1 MPPNQQQPV
10 PPVQQPDPSLNFV
23 PDVSSQ
29 PQPPVQQPVVP
40 QVDPTI
46 TQLQSDIAE
55 IKTAIG
61 TIATPAA
68 PVEPAVTPSEPAK
81 KYDEWGAVFEDVDAR
96 AQAIVDKALADREE
110 QSQKTNQ
117 QVTEQEKA
125 NQSYIDNTVGQLRT
139 AGYLPPVAN
148 QFDANDPG
156 KQAENELL
164 GYAVYGLGSTD
175 LVKAAQELKFRHDA
189 GFKFDY
195 NTKQFVQVNQPTP
208 GDPNA
213 AMFGNLPQNP
223 DQPFVQ
229 PVVPQPMPYQQPVG
243 PQNPYMPRQYPA
255 GFNAPVSS
263 GGSFMGT
270 QNGAPSQRILRGSS
284 YDQLVENFNRTN

>member
-10 PPVQQPDPSLNFV
+10 PPVQQQPDPNLNFV

-29 PQPPVQQPVVP
+29 PQPPVQQQPVVP

-55 IKTAIG
+55 IKTAL
-61 TIATPAA
+61 TTQQPA
-68 PVEPAVTPSEPAK
+68 PVQQPEPTAEPVK
-81 KYDEWGAVFEDVDAR
+81 KYDEWGAVFEDVDKR
-96 AQAIVDKALADREE
+96 AEAIVEKKLAQREE
-110 QSQKTNQ
+110 QNQKTNQ

-125 NQSYIDNTVGQLRT
+125 NQQYIDSTVGQLRS

-148 QFDANDPG
+148 QFDENDPG
-156 KQAENELL
+156 RQAENELL

-189 GFKFDY
+189 GFKFDS

-213 AMFGNLPQNP
+213 AMFGNIPQNP
-223 DQPFVQ
+223 DQPFAQ
-229 PVVPQPMPYQQPVG
+229 PVAAQPMPYQQPVG
-243 PQNPYMPRQYPA
+243 PQNPYMPRQYPP

-270 QNGAPSQRILRGSS
+270 QSGAPSQRILRGSS
-284 YDQLVENFNRTN
+284 YDQLVENFNRTQ